1 MAIKGVIFD
10 LDGTLLDSLD
20 DVANYA
26 NAVLLAFGFESRTQ
40 EEYRYLAGQ
49 GAYNL
54 MASSSGTS
62 DEMLIKEMAEE
73 FKKVYEE
80 VQGSSRPYAGMDDVL
95 DELASHNIK
104 MAVLSN
110 KPDGLT
116 KICTEKYFCRQHFEA
131 VFGQREGES
140 IKPDP
145 AGALE
150 IAKIFGLNPSEIAI
164 VGDTKNDILT
174 AKNGGFYAV
183 GVTWGFRDKEELEA
197 HGADAII
204 NSPQEL
210 LTILGL

>member
-1 MAIKGVIFD
+1 
-10 LDGTLLDSLD
+10 
-20 DVANYA
+20 
-26 NAVLLAFGFESRTQ
+26 
-40 EEYRYLAGQ
+40 
-49 GAYNL
+49 
-54 MASSSGTS
+54 
-62 DEMLIKEMAEE
+62 
-73 FKKVYEE
+73 
-80 VQGSSRPYAGMDDVL
+80 VL

-110 KPDGLT
+110 KPDKLT
-116 KICTEKYFCRQHFEA
+116 KICTEKYLCKHHFEA

-145 AGALE
+145 ATALE

-210 LTILGL
+210 LTVLGL